1 MLKDTADN
9 MLGCPIVYDTAGG
22 PKRLIWYDDD
32 HHFTSLEAL
41 RDRLA
46 WLEKYLKLE
55 PLGPQISKFLQRQN
69 P

>member
-1 MLKDTADN
+1 M
-9 MLGCPIVYDTAGG
+9 
-22 PKRLIWYDDD
+22 WYDED

-46 WLEKYLKLE
+46 WLEKYLGLE
-55 PLGPQISKFLQRQN
+55 PLAPHVAEFTRAA